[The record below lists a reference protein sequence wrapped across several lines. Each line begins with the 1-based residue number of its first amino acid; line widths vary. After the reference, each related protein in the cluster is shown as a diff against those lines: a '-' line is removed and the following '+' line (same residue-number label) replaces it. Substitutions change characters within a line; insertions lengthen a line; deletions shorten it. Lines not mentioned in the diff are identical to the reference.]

1 MYFCPEINF
10 MKITIAQLNYHVG
23 DFSGNLEK
31 MKKAVE
37 IAKNEGSDL
46 ICFAEL
52 ATCGYPP
59 RDFLNFADFIHK
71 ADECVQELAKCA
83 IDIGILLG
91 SPTRNPVPEGKD
103 LYNSGYFLENGNISF
118 IQHKALLPT
127 YDVFDEYRYFQ
138 PADYFSTFMYK
149 GVRIA
154 LTICEDMW
162 NVGNENPLYTICPM
176 DELMKE
182 KPDLM
187 INLSASPFAYDHAP
201 ERIHVLRTNV
211 LRYQL
216 PLFYVN
222 QVGAQTELIFDG
234 GSLVFS
240 QNGKIFDELPFF
252 ETCIRTYSLDEVK
265 ANKENYEIS
274 KDKYPLIHD
283 ALILGLKDY
292 FGKLGLS
299 KAILGLS
306 GGIDSAVTAVL
317 ATRALG
323 KENVSVLLM
332 PSEFSSDHSIEDAR
346 ILAENLGISY
356 TIFPINDLYNSWL
369 KNLDPHFKDLPFGLA
384 EENLQARIRGTL
396 LMAFS
401 NKFGPILLNTSNKS
415 EMAVG
420 YGTLYGDMCG
430 GLSVIG
436 DVYKTEVYELAAYM
450 NKDEVVIPINT
461 LTKPPSAELR
471 PNQKDAD
478 SLPDYAVL
486 DKILYL
492 YIEKNQGPNEIISAG
507 FDATLVSRILR
518 LVNINEFKRHQ
529 TAPVLRISPKA
540 FGMGRRMPIEG
551 KYLNIK

>member
-1 MYFCPEINF
+1 

-37 IAKNEGSDL
+37 TAKNEGSDL

-59 RDFLNFADFIHK
+59 RDFLNFADFVHK
-71 ADECVQELAKCA
+71 ADECVRELAKCA

-103 LYNSGYFLENGNISF
+103 LYNSGYFLENGQISF

-138 PADYFSTFMYK
+138 PADYFSTFMFK

-252 ETCIRTYSLDEVK
+252 ETCIRTYSLEEVK
-265 ANKENYEIS
+265 ANKENNEIS

-292 FGKLGLS
+292 FGKVGLS

-332 PSEFSSDHSIEDAR
+332 PSEFSSDHSVEDAR

-356 TIFPINDLYNSWL
+356 TLFPITDLYNSWL

-486 DKILYL
+486 DKILYQ

-507 FDATLVSRILR
+507 FDASLVARILR
-518 LVNINEFKRHQ
+518 LVNISEFKRHQ

>member
-1 MYFCPEINF
+1 

-31 MKKAVE
+31 MKNAVE
-37 IAKNEGSDL
+37 TAKKEGSDL

-71 ADECVQELAKCA
+71 AEECVQELAKCA

-103 LYNSGYFLENGNISF
+103 LYNSGYFLENGQISF

-187 INLSASPFAYDHAP
+187 VNLSASPFAYDHAP
-201 ERIHVLRTNV
+201 ERIHVLQTNV

-240 QNGKIFDELPFF
+240 ANGKIFDELPFF
-252 ETCIRTYSLDEVK
+252 ETCTRTYSLDEVK
-265 ANKENYEIS
+265 ANKENNEIS

-332 PSEFSSDHSIEDAR
+332 PSEFSSDHSIEDAQ

-356 TIFPINDLYNSWL
+356 TLFPINDLYNSWL
-369 KNLDPHFKDLPFGLA
+369 KNLDPHFKALPFGLA

-436 DVYKTEVYELAAYM
+436 DVYKTEVYELASYI

-461 LTKPPSAELR
+461 LTKAPSAELR

-507 FDATLVSRILR
+507 FDAALVSRILR

>member
-31 MKKAVE
+31 MKSAVE

-71 ADECVQELAKCA
+71 ADESVQELAKCA

-265 ANKENYEIS
+265 ANKENNEIS

-356 TIFPINDLYNSWL
+356 TLFPINDLYNSWL

-450 NKDEVVIPINT
+450 NKNEVVIPINT

-507 FDATLVSRILR
+507 FDADLVSRILR

>member
-1 MYFCPEINF
+1 

-37 IAKNEGSDL
+37 TAKNEGSDL

-71 ADECVQELAKCA
+71 AEECVQELAKCA

-103 LYNSGYFLENGNISF
+103 LYNSGYFLENGQISF

-201 ERIHVLRTNV
+201 ERIHVLQTNV

-240 QNGKIFDELPFF
+240 ENGKIFDELPFF

-265 ANKENYEIS
+265 ANKENNEIS

-292 FGKLGLS
+292 FGKVGLS

-356 TIFPINDLYNSWL
+356 TLFPINDLYNSWL
-369 KNLDPHFKDLPFGLA
+369 KNLDPHFKELPFGLA

-436 DVYKTEVYELAAYM
+436 DVYKTEVYELASYI

-461 LTKPPSAELR
+461 LTKAPSAELR

-507 FDATLVSRILR
+507 FDAALVSRILR

>member
-1 MYFCPEINF
+1 

-103 LYNSGYFLENGNISF
+103 LYNSGYFLENGQISF

-265 ANKENYEIS
+265 ANKENNEIS

-356 TIFPINDLYNSWL
+356 TLFPINDLYNSWL

-450 NKDEVVIPINT
+450 NKDEVIIPINT

-507 FDATLVSRILR
+507 FDAALVSRILR

>member
-1 MYFCPEINF
+1 

-31 MKKAVE
+31 MKNAVE
-37 IAKNEGSDL
+37 TAKKEGSDL

-103 LYNSGYFLENGNISF
+103 LYNSGYFLENGQISF

-201 ERIHVLRTNV
+201 ERIHVLQTNV

-240 QNGKIFDELPFF
+240 ANGKIFDELPFF

-265 ANKENYEIS
+265 ANKENNEIS

-292 FGKLGLS
+292 FGKLGLT
-299 KAILGLS
+299 KAIIGLS

-356 TIFPINDLYNSWL
+356 TLFPINDLYNSWL
-369 KNLDPHFKDLPFGLA
+369 KNLDPHFKELPFGLA

-436 DVYKTEVYELAAYM
+436 DVYKTEVYELASYI
-450 NKDEVVIPINT
+450 NKDEIVIPINT
-461 LTKPPSAELR
+461 LTKAPSAELR

-478 SLPDYAVL
+478 SLPDYVIL

-507 FDATLVSRILR
+507 FDAALVSRILR